1 MLVDI
6 LVLGEETQVACT
18 EKTNKIPWKRG
29 VADRGHPSVLYLNTF
44 WALKATRLPG
54 FLGNGESLRQ
64 SNPAN
69 HTACHQ
75 AQPWPPPKYSN
86 SDTTLDQYNIKT
98 IHIRNWKL
106 NLISSNH
113 TACHRPQPRPP
124 SSSDRQLAGDRWPAE
139 RREGPG
145 TYKRSSLASFLS
157 QVPIWF
163 TSRAR

>member
-1 MLVDI
+1 M
-6 LVLGEETQVACT
+6 
-18 EKTNKIPWKRG
+18 
-29 VADRGHPSVLYLNTF
+29 ADRGHPSVLYLYTL
-44 WALKATRLPG
+44 WALKATRPPACQVPG

-106 NLISSNH
+106 NLILSNH

-139 RREGPG
+139 RREGRLKGAAWPPSSVGSLSDSQAELGKKKYNKVWKFCFTNCPG
-145 TYKRSSLASFLS
+145 YGSF
-157 QVPIWF
+157 F
-163 TSRAR
+163 CN